1 MRMRNDVCVDSFVLS
16 MFERQTFGVEA
27 DRPAV
32 SVASPSSA
40 SQMVPLPSAEATEEP
55 SSSGSSHSSSSS
67 AAPPKES
74 LLVQI
79 SNRVK
84 LLERNATAAG
94 SWLRQLNAS
103 LLHQADD
110 MEHILEAVIRA
121 KDTFKGSL
129 EEQVTVRSRLKAL
142 SEQVQQFEM
151 LIEES
156 SQTVKLLMAT
166 LLLVG
171 VAGLYLICS
180 LVGGAAASPLGAAPK
195 HVVTKEAATMTDRF
209 VTAKKVVFVSLPPV
223 FDTHFGRGSTVGKKP
238 SRRVTW
244 CGGRSTADNAA
255 DKLVEETAEDIN
267 LEDEILKSILKK
279 AKSSPSFHRGGQL
292 PNRRVTW
299 CGGHFSR
306 DSEQLGES
314 RAREI

>member
-1 MRMRNDVCVDSFVLS
+1 
-16 MFERQTFGVEA
+16 
-27 DRPAV
+27 
-32 SVASPSSA
+32 
-40 SQMVPLPSAEATEEP
+40 
-55 SSSGSSHSSSSS
+55 
-67 AAPPKES
+67 
-74 LLVQI
+74 
-79 SNRVK
+79 
-84 LLERNATAAG
+84 
-94 SWLRQLNAS
+94 
-103 LLHQADD
+103 
-110 MEHILEAVIRA
+110 
-121 KDTFKGSL
+121 
-129 EEQVTVRSRLKAL
+129 
-142 SEQVQQFEM
+142 
-151 LIEES
+151 
-156 SQTVKLLMAT
+156 
-166 LLLVG
+166 
-171 VAGLYLICS
+171 
-180 LVGGAAASPLGAAPK
+180 
-195 HVVTKEAATMTDRF
+195 MTDRS

-267 LEDEILKSILKK
+267 LEDEILKSILKM

>member
-151 LIEES
+151 IIEES
-156 SQTVKLLMAT
+156 
-166 LLLVG
+166 
-171 VAGLYLICS
+171 
-180 LVGGAAASPLGAAPK
+180 
-195 HVVTKEAATMTDRF
+195 
-209 VTAKKVVFVSLPPV
+209 
-223 FDTHFGRGSTVGKKP
+223 
-238 SRRVTW
+238 
-244 CGGRSTADNAA
+244 
-255 DKLVEETAEDIN
+255 
-267 LEDEILKSILKK
+267 
-279 AKSSPSFHRGGQL
+279 
-292 PNRRVTW
+292 
-299 CGGHFSR
+299 
-306 DSEQLGES
+306 
-314 RAREI
+314 